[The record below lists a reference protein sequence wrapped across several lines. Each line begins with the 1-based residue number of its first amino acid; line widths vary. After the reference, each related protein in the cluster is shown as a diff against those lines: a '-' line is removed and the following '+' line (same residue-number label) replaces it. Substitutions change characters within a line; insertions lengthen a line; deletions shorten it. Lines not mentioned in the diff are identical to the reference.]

1 MKHAFHLTLNINESN
16 LFSGKQDWKEIECEW
31 FVCLAKCLVPWCWC
45 KLHVCWGGV
54 GAASLPW
61 VCESLL
67 AGCRHHGTASAAAA
81 AARPGGL
88 GASSS
93 SGSIWWRA
101 GGAFRACYL
110 PQRLHQHGARLR

>member
-1 MKHAFHLTLNINESN
+1 MQTNSFQESKIGKKLNA
-16 LFSGKQDWKEIECEW
+16 SGSCALQS
-31 FVCLAKCLVPWCWC
+31 ACWC